1 VNFKSLVLILFL
13 VPVTLI
19 EAQETDS
26 ASNTESQTVVD
37 TSYYEEEE
45 KFISYSHPEDIER
58 RYFDSNFKSRYN
70 TDHFKYEP
78 KVQKFTQWEQ
88 FKQWLMRWL
97 QDFFN
102 LQDKNAASKWFEYL
116 QNFLAFILVV
126 GVVFFIVKAILNK
139 EGGWIFGRD
148 SKAETIDHTN
158 VEAKLQLA
166 NFSELVASS
175 RKNGDYR
182 LAIRFYYLWLLRKMS
197 DKKLIEWDINKT
209 NMDYLYEIQNK
220 GLRERYSYHCY
231 VYDYIW
237 YGEFNLAEEEFRKV
251 ETSFNETLRS
261 IDG

>member
-1 VNFKSLVLILFL
+1 VNFKGLPFIVLLFF
-13 VPVTLI
+13 VTLI

-26 ASNTESQTVVD
+26 AYMEESQIAVD
-37 TSYYEEEE
+37 TSYYEEDE
-45 KFISYSHPEDIER
+45 KVISYVHPEDIER

-70 TDHFKYEP
+70 TDHFNYEP

-88 FKQWLMRWL
+88 FKQWLLRWL

-126 GVVFFIVKAILNK
+126 GVVYFIVKAILNK

-175 RKNGDYR
+175 RKKGDYR
-182 LAIRFYYLWLLRKMS
+182 LAIRFIIYGFCERCRT
-197 DKKLIEWDINKT
+197 IN
-209 NMDYLYEIQNK
+209 
-220 GLRERYSYHCY
+220 S
-231 VYDYIW
+231 
-237 YGEFNLAEEEFRKV
+237 
-251 ETSFNETLRS
+251 
-261 IDG
+261 